1 MSLGEITKEI
11 VIVGLG
17 VGGLYASK
25 AATSTDRKAHVTI
38 IEKRDFDMFSPCGMP
53 FALKGMVKDFDE
65 LKHTVPSTRQVSK
78 YLSHELLSISPEE
91 KNILLQNNVNGE
103 EFSISYGSLVLALGA
118 EPVNLPI
125 PGADD
130 FYGRGFHFMSDL
142 DDAKKLYAAALASKK
157 KTAVVVGG
165 GAIGLEIAV
174 ALRTMGLAVHVT
186 KRTPPP
192 LPRDLDPKMGTFI
205 IEKLDE
211 LGIKNY
217 FGKGIDRI
225 NGKEWIESVEIAGET
240 IPCDIVVMAV
250 GMRPR
255 VQQAEECGIIVNRN
269 GIVTDERME
278 TSIPG
283 IFAIGDCV
291 ESFSRIDGSRA
302 SMRLATSAYRM
313 GTIAGTNAAGGTAR
327 YRGVG
332 NTFVSMVGNL
342 EISATGY
349 NLETA
354 EKAGFSNAKGI
365 MTKGLI
371 KPHWMPGATRL
382 VLRIVADG
390 NDGRILGAQAI
401 GEQGAA
407 WRINVLALAISAGLT
422 VHDIADAEFSYC
434 PPVSDVYDPLSQIA
448 EIAIKRLKL
457 NRPGR

>member
-1 MSLGEITKEI
+1 M
-11 VIVGLG
+11 IVGLG

-25 AATSTDRKAHVTI
+25 SAASIDRKAHVTI
-38 IEKRDFDMFSPCGMP
+38 IEKRDYDMFSPCGMP
-53 FALKGMVKDFDE
+53 FALKGMVKDLDE

-78 YLSHELLSISPEE
+78 LLSHELLSIIPEE
-91 KNILLQNNVNGE
+91 RKILLRNNVNGE
-103 EFSISYGSLVLALGA
+103 EFSVTFDSLVLALGA
-118 EPVNLPI
+118 APINLPI
-125 PGADD
+125 PGAED
-130 FYGRGFHFMSDL
+130 FYGHGFHFMSDL
-142 DDAKKLYAAALASKK
+142 EDAKKLHTAALASKN

-174 ALRTMGLAVHVT
+174 ALKTMGLEVHVT

-192 LPRDLDPKMGTFI
+192 LPRDLDPKMGSFI
-205 IEKLDE
+205 IEKLEE
-211 LGIKNY
+211 LGIKTY

-225 NGKEWIESVEIAGET
+225 DGSKWIESVEIAGET

-255 VQQAEECGIIVNRN
+255 VRQAEECGIKVSRN

-278 TSIPG
+278 TNIPG
-283 IFAIGDCV
+283 IYAIGDCV
-291 ESFSRIDGSRA
+291 ESFSRIDGGRA

-313 GTIAGTNAAGGTAR
+313 GTIAGTNAAGGSAR

-342 EISATGY
+342 EVSATGY
-349 NLETA
+349 NLEAA
-354 EKAGFSNAKGI
+354 EKAGFVNAKGI
-365 MTKGLI
+365 MTKALI

-382 VLRIVADG
+382 VLRIVVDG
-390 NDGRILGAQAI
+390 VDGRILGAQAI

-407 WRINVLALAISAGLT
+407 WRVNVLALAISAGLT
-422 VHDIADAEFSYC
+422 VRDIADAEFSYC
-434 PPVSDVYDPLSQIA
+434 PPVSDVYDPLSQVA

-457 NRPGR
+457 DGRVR

>member
-1 MSLGEITKEI
+1 MSLE
-11 VIVGLG
+11 
-17 VGGLYASK
+17 
-25 AATSTDRKAHVTI
+25 
-38 IEKRDFDMFSPCGMP
+38 
-53 FALKGMVKDFDE
+53 
-65 LKHTVPSTRQVSK
+65 
-78 YLSHELLSISPEE
+78 
-91 KNILLQNNVNGE
+91 
-103 EFSISYGSLVLALGA
+103 
-118 EPVNLPI
+118 
-125 PGADD
+125 
-130 FYGRGFHFMSDL
+130 
-142 DDAKKLYAAALASKK
+142 
-157 KTAVVVGG
+157 
-165 GAIGLEIAV
+165 
-174 ALRTMGLAVHVT
+174 VHVT

-192 LPRDLDPKMGTFI
+192 LPRDLDPKMGSFI

-211 LGIKNY
+211 RGIKNY

-225 NGKEWIESVEIAGET
+225 NGNDWIESVEIDGKI

-255 VQQAEECGIIVNRN
+255 VRHAEDCGIRVTPN

-283 IFAIGDCV
+283 IYAIGDCV

-349 NLETA
+349 NLEAA
-354 EKAGFSNAKGI
+354 EKAGFGNAKGI

-382 VLRIVADG
+382 VLRIVVDG
-390 NDGRILGAQAI
+390 DDGRILGAQAI
-401 GEQGAA
+401 GEGGAA
-407 WRINVLALAISAGLT
+407 WRVNVLALAISAGLT

-457 NRPGR
+457 RASPKISYHPCTSSAR